1 MHARENGVA
10 GVLDLR
16 IEFPLMGS
24 LPKVPRIAP
33 AEIIARYQAGESVG
47 LLSLRAKIPDYHVTS
62 ILCASGVRIRGRAE
76 ALRLARQ
83 QRPPNP
89 WSRAMRG

>member
-1 MHARENGVA
+1 
-10 GVLDLR
+10 
-16 IEFPLMGS
+16 MGS

-33 AEIIARYQAGESVG
+33 AEIIARYQSGESVG
-47 LLSLRAKIPDYHVTS
+47 LLSLRAKVPDYHITA
-62 ILCASGVRIRGRAE
+62 ILAAAGVRIRGRAE